1 MNHLGDQ
8 IKHLRTARK
17 MTQAEF
23 AERISVTKSAVSA
36 YENDTRLPSYD
47 VLIQISRLFHVSV
60 DYLLGCSE
68 KTTLDV
74 TGLTQE
80 QVNTIQDIV
89 ESTTAWRT
97 KPERIFLPGMKIFKC
112 FVRYC
117 PEQDRRH
124 DKPRSFFIFPAKKA
138 PWTFR
143 PGRLSFS

>member
-74 TGLTQE
+74 TGLAQE

-89 ESTTAWRT
+89 DTYKKYNRLANQTGENISAWN
-97 KPERIFLPGMKIFKC
+97 ENF
-112 FVRYC
+112 
-117 PEQDRRH
+117 
-124 DKPRSFFIFPAKKA
+124 
-138 PWTFR
+138 
-143 PGRLSFS
+143 